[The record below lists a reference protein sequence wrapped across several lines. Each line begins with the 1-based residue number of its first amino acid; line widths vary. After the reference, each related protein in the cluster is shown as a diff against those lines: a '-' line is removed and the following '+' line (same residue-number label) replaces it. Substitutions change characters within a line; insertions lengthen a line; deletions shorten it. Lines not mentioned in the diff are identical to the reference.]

1 MKNTVQSRGYCTGL
15 GGFRSTVSLE
25 LDRSVQRAVVDRV
38 TDVESEGR
46 DGMNVA
52 NCRLRDVEVAPAGV
66 AIPGDAVGV
75 RYSTAEGV
83 GDGKAG
89 PVENDGDDAV
99 KMAFVSGSFVKKQYE
114 STSVVV

>member
-1 MKNTVQSRGYCTGL
+1 MKNTAQSRGCCTGS
-15 GGFRSTVSLE
+15 GAFRSKVFLE

-46 DGMNVA
+46 DVMNVA
-52 NCRLRDVEVAPAGV
+52 NCRLRDVEVVPAGV
-66 AIPGDAVGV
+66 AIPGDVAGV
-75 RYSTAEGV
+75 RYSTVEGV
-83 GDGKAG
+83 EDGKAG

-99 KMAFVSGSFVKKQYE
+99 KMAFVSGSFVKEQYK